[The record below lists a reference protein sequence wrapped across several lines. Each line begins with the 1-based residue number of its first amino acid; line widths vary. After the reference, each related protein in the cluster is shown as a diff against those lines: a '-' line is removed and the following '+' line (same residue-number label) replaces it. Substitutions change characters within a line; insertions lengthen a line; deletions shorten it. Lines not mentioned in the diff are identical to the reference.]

1 MAAGSVKIELSSKN
15 KATRGGGGQAQ
26 SPARRPSRAAAAEKP
41 KPAGPTKK
49 KSTDDLIQEQLRDTL
64 KKKIIKLADLF
75 QQWDADG
82 DGEVSLKEWR
92 LAMPAIGIQTDK
104 KHIDKLFEQFDLD
117 GGGTRSISNP
127 GASPSPSPN
136 PTRTPTLT
144 LTLTLTLTRHDQSR
158 GAQGAALEQLKP

>member
-1 MAAGSVKIELSSKN
+1 MALDPSLEAGSVKIELSAKN
-15 KATRGGGGQAQ
+15 KATRGGGVP
-26 SPARRPSRAAAAEKP
+26 SPAKRAPSKGAVAEK

-75 QQWDADG
+75 QQWDTDG

-104 KHIDKLFEQFDLD
+104 KHIDKLFTQFDLD
-117 GGGTRSISNP
+117 GGGTINLEELKVPQGHSQL
-127 GASPSPSPN
+127 
-136 PTRTPTLT
+136 TP
-144 LTLTLTLTRHDQSR
+144 
-158 GAQGAALEQLKP
+158 